1 MKKLFYNYKNYKQEI
16 EDAIIL
22 LKNKQKILFKKVD
35 KNKKKKNTRNIKVYF
50 MKKRSKK
57 IGNN

>member
-22 LKNKQKILFKKVD
+22 LKNKQKILFKKVN
-35 KNKKKKNTRNIKVYF
+35 KNKKKINTRNIK
-50 MKKRSKK
+50 
-57 IGNN
+57 